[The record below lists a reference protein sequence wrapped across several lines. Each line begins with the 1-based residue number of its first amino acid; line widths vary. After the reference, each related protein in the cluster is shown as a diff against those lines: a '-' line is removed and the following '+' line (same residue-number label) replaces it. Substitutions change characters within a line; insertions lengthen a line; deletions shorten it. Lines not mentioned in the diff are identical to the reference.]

1 MTTGRP
7 AVKRP
12 PPLVPPGAS
21 RYARCMQADMFDPA
35 FHPAV
40 ADWFD
45 ASFKGPTPC
54 QSRAWRALAAGRH
67 TLIAAPTGSGKTLA
81 GFLMAIDSLVRQ
93 AQAGALPDGTQVV
106 YVSPLKALSNDIQ
119 RNLEGPL
126 AGIGA
131 RIETAG
137 GEALGIRTAVRTGD
151 TPTTAR
157 ALMRRHPPHILVT
170 TPESLYILLTS
181 DSGREMLAT
190 TRMVIVDE
198 IHAVA
203 GTKRGGH
210 LSLSLERL
218 SALTARPPVRVGL
231 SATQKP
237 VEDIARFLVGV
248 GEHCEIVDEG
258 HARERVLTVEMP
270 PSPLETVLS
279 GDTAGEIYDRIA
291 QLISTHR
298 TTLVFVNTRR
308 LAERVAKA
316 LTERLGDA
324 AITAHHGSMARER
337 RLLAEQQLKAG
348 ELRALV
354 ATASLELG
362 IDIGEVD
369 LVCQLGSTR
378 SLAMFLQR
386 VGRSG
391 HAVGAVARGCLF
403 PQTRDEL
410 VECAALVDMTR
421 RGELDRI
428 EIVGP
433 ALDVLA
439 QQIVAEAACR
449 DVVLDDLFA
458 LVRRA
463 WPYRDLP
470 RAQFD
475 EIVAMLA
482 EGFSF
487 AHGRRSAYL
496 HLDAVN
502 GIARARRGARL
513 VAVTCGGAIPDT
525 ADYDVIAEPTGH
537 IVGSVNEDF
546 AIESLPGNIFQL
558 GNTSWRVL
566 RVEASAMRVED
577 AAGQPPDIPFWLGEA
592 PARSTEM
599 SQAVSRLREDF
610 ARRSDEGLE
619 RPLIEA
625 WLAHDIG
632 VGPVAASQLY
642 DYLQSGYRALGAMPT
657 RTRLVLERFFD
668 ESGGMQLVIHS
679 PLGSRINRAWGLAL
693 RKRFC
698 RQFNFELQAAAV
710 EDAIVISLGAVHS
723 FPLEDVWRYLKSSSV
738 RDVLT
743 QATLDAPLFGV
754 RWRWVA
760 ACALAIQ
767 RFRSGKRTPP
777 RLMRM
782 QAEDLVSL
790 VFPDQLACAENL
802 HGRREIPD
810 HPLVR
815 QAIGDCLQEAM
826 DIAGLEAL
834 LTSIETGE
842 IELLARDQ
850 VEPSPFA
857 LAVLNA
863 NPYAFLDDAPL
874 EERRTQ
880 AVQSRRWLDPETASN
895 LGALDAEAI
904 ARVRAEVWPTPVS
917 AEELHDALLVI
928 GIAAREEFVTP
939 DGSVEGWFDELAG
952 AGRASAVAI
961 DGSPRV
967 HWLATERLADALR
980 VWPGLRVTQGAGLG
994 RYAAAIHD
1002 MTPEDALRGLVRGRL
1017 DVSGPMTPA
1026 QLAVAV
1032 PATAAAIDA
1041 TLLGLEAEGGIL
1053 RGRYTPATT
1062 GLEWCERRLLARIH
1076 RYTLN
1081 RLRAEIEPVTAA
1093 VYMRFLLDWHYLAH
1107 ATQVEGVH
1115 ATRQVIDML
1124 SGFEAP
1130 AGSWEGALL
1139 PARVADYTPSHLD
1152 QLLASGACT
1161 WARLNPRETAAGRH
1175 VGALRATPVCV
1186 LPRAELAA
1194 WAATADRPQTTPSA
1208 SGQRV
1213 LDHLRAHGA
1222 SFFDD
1227 IVAGVG
1233 LLRTQVEMILA
1244 ELVAG
1249 GLVTADSFVGLR
1261 ALMLPS
1267 AKRRMAGGVRRRFG
1281 VTLEEA
1287 GRWDLVRRPGV
1298 PEEGTVAV
1306 PTTAQV
1312 EAIAR
1317 VLLRRYGVVFR
1328 QVLARES
1335 RAPAWRDLLGAL
1347 RRLEARGEI
1356 RGGRF
1361 VAGFSGE
1368 QFATSEAVEALRRVR
1383 RTPGEAQWVAV
1394 HAVDPC
1400 NLVGIVVPGVRI
1412 PSTPGNRVVFVDGEA
1427 IAVQLGA
1434 EIRFLRQL
1442 PVDAQIRARTAL
1454 AGLRDA
1460 RARRPRQR
1468 RGG

>member
-1 MTTGRP
+1 
-7 AVKRP
+7 
-12 PPLVPPGAS
+12 
-21 RYARCMQADMFDPA
+21 MQTDMFDPA

-40 ADWFD
+40 ADWFE
-45 ASFKGPTPC
+45 ASFSGPTPC

-93 AQAGALPDGTQVV
+93 AQKGPLPEGTQVV

-126 AGIGA
+126 AAIGA
-131 RIETAG
+131 RLEAMG
-137 GEALGIRTAVRTGD
+137 GDAPGIRTAVRTGD
-151 TPTTAR
+151 TPGTAR

-218 SALTARPPVRVGL
+218 SALTATPPVRVGL

-248 GEHCEIVDEG
+248 GGHCEIVDEG
-258 HARERVLTVEMP
+258 HVRARVLSIEMP

-279 GDTAGEIYDRIA
+279 SDTAGEIYDRIA
-291 QLISTHR
+291 QLIATHR

-348 ELRALV
+348 ELKALV

-378 SLAMFLQR
+378 TLSMFLQR

-391 HAVGAVARGCLF
+391 HAVGAVARGCIF

-449 DVVLDDLFA
+449 DVVLDDLYA
-458 LVRRA
+458 LVTRA
-463 WPYRDLP
+463 WPYRDLA
-470 RAQFD
+470 RGRFD
-475 EIVAMLA
+475 EIVTMLS

-546 AIESLPGNIFQL
+546 AIESMPGNIFQL
-558 GNTSWRVL
+558 ANTAWRVL

-599 SQAVSRLREDF
+599 SQAVSRLREEF
-610 ARRSDEGLE
+610 ARRSEDAEPRE
-619 RPLIEA
+619 QIEA
-625 WLAHDIG
+625 WLSREVG
-632 VGPVAASQLY
+632 LGPVAATQLY
-642 DYLQSGYRALGAMPT
+642 DYLQSGFRALGAMPT
-657 RTRLVLERFFD
+657 SKRLVLERFFD

-723 FPLEDVWRYLKSSSV
+723 FPLEEVWRYLKASSV

-802 HGRREIPD
+802 RGRREIPD

-815 QAIGDCLQEAM
+815 QAIEDCLQEAM
-826 DIAGLEAL
+826 DIAGLEQL
-834 LTSIETGE
+834 LTAIEAGE

-895 LGALDAEAI
+895 LGALDPAAI

-928 GIAAREEFVTP
+928 GMVMPAELTQT
-939 DGSVEGWFDELAG
+939 DGPLDVWFGELA
-952 AGRASAVAI
+952 ASGRASSVAI
-961 DGSPRV
+961 PGATGTY
-967 HWLATERLADALR
+967 WLATERLAEALR
-980 VWPGLRVTQGAGLG
+980 VWPGLQVIRGEGLA
-994 RYAAAIHD
+994 RYAPGIAETSA
-1002 MTPEDALRGLVRGRL
+1002 EDALRGFVRGRL
-1017 DVSGPMTPA
+1017 DVAGPLTPQA
-1026 QLAVAV
+1026 LAGLV
-1032 PATAAAIDA
+1032 PAAHAALEA
-1041 TLLGLEAEGGIL
+1041 TLLRLEAEGTIL
-1053 RGRYTPATT
+1053 RGRYTPATPDV
-1062 GLEWCERRLLARIH
+1062 EWCERRLLARIH

-1093 VYMRFLLDWHYLAH
+1093 NYMRFLLEWHYVAQ
-1107 ATQVEGVH
+1107 ASQVEGVA
-1115 ATRQVIDML
+1115 ATRQVIEML

-1130 AGSWEGALL
+1130 AASWEAALL
-1139 PARVADYTPSHLD
+1139 PARVADYVPSHLD

-1161 WARLNPRETAAGRH
+1161 WARLNPREPAAGRNI
-1175 VGALRATPVCV
+1175 GALRATPLCV
-1186 LPRAELAA
+1186 LPRSELAA
-1194 WAATADRPQTTPSA
+1194 WAATADRAVPTPSA
-1208 SGQRV
+1208 SGARV
-1213 LDHLRAHGA
+1213 LDYLQTHGA
-1222 SFFDD
+1222 SFFED
-1227 IVAGVG
+1227 IVAGVN
-1233 LLRTQVEMILA
+1233 LLRTQVEMILG

-1261 ALMLPS
+1261 TLMLPS
-1267 AKRRMAGGVRRRFG
+1267 AKRRAPGGVRRRFG
-1281 VTLEEA
+1281 VTLEDA
-1287 GRWDLVRRPGV
+1287 GRWDLVRRAA
-1298 PEEGTVAV
+1298 VADDAR
-1306 PTTAQV
+1306 PLHAAQL

-1347 RRLEARGEI
+1347 RQLEARGDI

-1368 QFATSEAVEALRRVR
+1368 QFATAEAVEALRRVR
-1383 RTPGEAQWVAV
+1383 RTPGDAQWVAV

-1400 NLVGIVVPGVRI
+1400 NLVGIVVPGLRI
-1412 PSTPGNRVVFVDGEA
+1412 PSTMGNRVAFVDGEA
-1427 IAVQLGA
+1427 LAVQLGA
-1434 EIRFLRQL
+1434 EIRFLRTL

-1454 AGLRDA
+1454 TGLRDP
-1460 RARRPRQR
+1460 RARRLRQR
-1468 RGG
+1468 RS

>member
-1 MTTGRP
+1 
-7 AVKRP
+7 
-12 PPLVPPGAS
+12 
-21 RYARCMQADMFDPA
+21 MQAERQQPDLFSPL

-40 ADWFD
+40 AAWFET
-45 ASFKGPTPC
+45 SFAGPTAC
-54 QSRAWRALAAGRH
+54 QSRAWASIAAGRH

-93 AQAGALPDGTQVV
+93 AARGPLPDGTQVV

-126 AGIGA
+126 AAIGA
-131 RIETAG
+131 RLAAVG
-137 GEALGIRTAVRTGD
+137 GDEPGIRTAVRTGD
-151 TPTTAR
+151 TPGTAR

-181 DSGREMLAT
+181 DSGRDMLAT

-203 GTKRGGH
+203 GTKRGAH
-210 LSLSLERL
+210 LALSLARL
-218 SALTARPPVRVGL
+218 DALTAAPPLRVGL

-237 VEDIARFLVGV
+237 IEDIARFLVGV
-248 GEHCEIVDEG
+248 GRDCAIIDEG
-258 HARERVLTVEMP
+258 HVRDRVLTIEMP

-279 GDTAGEIYDRIA
+279 GDTAAEIYDRIA
-291 QLISTHR
+291 QLIATHR

-324 AITAHHGSMARER
+324 AITAHHGSMSRER

-348 ELRALV
+348 ELKALV

-378 SLAMFLQR
+378 TLAMFLQR

-391 HAVGAVARGCLF
+391 HQVGAVARGCLF
-403 PQTRDEL
+403 PQSRDEL
-410 VECAALVDMTR
+410 VECAALLDMTR

-428 EIVGP
+428 EIAGP

-439 QQIVAEAACR
+439 QQIVAEASCR
-449 DVVLDDLFA
+449 DVTLDELFA
-458 LVRRA
+458 LVCRA
-463 WPYRDLP
+463 WPYRALP
-470 RAQFD
+470 RARFD
-475 EIVAMLA
+475 EVVTMLA

-525 ADYDVIAEPTGH
+525 ADYDVIAEPAGH

-558 GNTSWRVL
+558 GNTAWRVL
-566 RVEASAMRVED
+566 KVEASAMRVED

-592 PARSTEM
+592 PARSVEM
-599 SQAVSRLREDF
+599 SQAVSRLRADF
-610 ARRSDEGLE
+610 AARIDEGLA
-619 RPLIEA
+619 RDAVEA
-625 WLAHDIG
+625 WLACDVG
-632 VGPVAASQLY
+632 VGAVAASQIY

-657 RTRLVLERFFD
+657 QQRLVLERFFD

-723 FPLEDVWRYLKSSSV
+723 FPLEDVWRFLKSTSV

-743 QATLDAPLFGV
+743 QALLDAPLFGV

-760 ACALAIQ
+760 SCALAIQ
-767 RFRSGKRTPP
+767 RFRGGKRTPP

-782 QAEDLVSL
+782 QAEDLVAL

-802 HGRREIPD
+802 RGRREIPD

-815 QAIGDCLQEAM
+815 QAIEDCLQEAM
-826 DIAGLEAL
+826 DVAGLEAL
-834 LTSIETGE
+834 LARIEAGD

-895 LGALDAEAI
+895 LGALDPQAI
-904 ARVRAEVWPTPVS
+904 ERVRAEVWPMPAS

-928 GIAAREEFVTP
+928 GMVTADEFASAAP
-939 DGSVEGWFDELAG
+939 WFDELLAV
-952 AGRASAVAI
+952 GRASEVHLGT
-961 DGSPRV
+961 DGPPRWV
-967 HWLATERLADALR
+967 ATERYGELLR
-980 VWPGLRVTQGAGLG
+980 LWPGLHCARGEGLA
-994 RYAAAIHD
+994 RYRAEELSR
-1002 MTPEDALRGLVRGRL
+1002 EDALRALLRGRL
-1017 DVSGPMTPA
+1017 DVSGPVSPT
-1026 QLAVAV
+1026 
-1032 PATAAAIDA
+1032 
-1041 TLLGLEAEGGIL
+1041 TLLAALPVNPGELEAALLRLEAEGAIL
-1053 RGRYTPATT
+1053 RGRYTPGAT
-1062 GLEWCERRLLARIH
+1062 GHEWCERRLLARIH

-1093 VYMRFLLDWHYLAH
+1093 DYVRFLLEWHYLAKD
-1107 ATQVEGVH
+1107 AQVEGVH
-1115 ATRQVIDML
+1115 ATRKVIDLL
-1124 SGFEAP
+1124 SGVEAP
-1130 AGSWEGALL
+1130 AAGWEAALL
-1139 PARVADYTPSHLD
+1139 PARVSDYTPSHLD
-1152 QLLASGACT
+1152 QLLATGACT
-1161 WARLNPRETAAGRH
+1161 WARLQPRDALVGRN
-1175 VGALRATPVCV
+1175 VGSLRATPLCV
-1186 LPRAELAA
+1186 LPRAELSL
-1194 WAATADRPQTTPSA
+1194 WAANVERPPAAPGVSA
-1208 SGQRV
+1208 QRV

-1233 LLRTQVEMILA
+1233 LLRTQVEQLLA
-1244 ELVAG
+1244 ELVAL

-1261 ALMLPS
+1261 ALMLPA
-1267 AKRRMAGGVRRRFG
+1267 AKRRHAGGVRRRFG

-1287 GRWDLVRRPGV
+1287 GRWDYVRRHAPS
-1298 PEEGTVAV
+1298 AANASS
-1306 PTTAQV
+1306 TAADA
-1312 EAIAR
+1312 EALAR

-1335 RAPAWRDLLGAL
+1335 RVPPWREVLAAL
-1347 RRLEARGEI
+1347 RRLEARGDV

-1368 QFATSEAVEALRRVR
+1368 QFASLEAIEALRRTR
-1383 RTPGEAQWVAV
+1383 RGGGPPQWVAV
-1394 HAVDPC
+1394 HAIDPC
-1400 NLVGIVVPGVRI
+1400 NLVGIVVPGLRLPAVL
-1412 PSTPGNRVVFVDGEA
+1412 GNRVVFADGEA
-1427 IAVQLGA
+1427 VAVQLAG
-1434 EIRFLRQL
+1434 EIRFLRSL

-1454 AGLRDA
+1454 TGLRDTRGL
-1460 RARRPRQR
+1460 RARQR
-1468 RGG
+1468 RA